1 MNIKVMLYKPYDLV
15 AVCEKF
21 VIVVTHENRDAVQM
35 SPLQC
40 EKIGDMRKSAEVREP
55 RDDQD

>member
-21 VIVVTHENRDAVQM
+21 VIVVTHENRDASQRL
-35 SPLQC
+35 PLQY
-40 EKIGDMRKSAEVREP
+40 EKIGDMRKSAKVCEP
-55 RDDQD
+55 RDDPD